1 IKYLQSFIRRGPS
14 EYSSSCAERLQRT
27 LANGERKEAPCWIEL
42 LAVKNKEPIS
52 VAVGLMDGR
61 TLNLLVDSAITSAE
75 LCDKIAQEI
84 NLQDTFGFSLY
95 IAIYD
100 KIWSLGSSRKHVLDA
115 ISQCEQE
122 ERRQGKEEQ
131 HAPWKLCFC
140 KELFAPWHDCTADPM
155 STELIYKQVIHSLKR
170 GEYQSVKEDDY
181 VQLAA
186 KHYYIQY
193 GSESN
198 LQTAF
203 IWSFISS
210 GSVGAKSPWPADTVK
225 ADVVRYARLTWPI
238 YFSKFF
244 QASKISGIFIPVLIS
259 LISLNHTRM
268 PSFLLTGLHLYSFI
282 SQPMSIY
289 TCSEGRTGQV
299 VCVSTHKEEYKLK
312 AVDAS
317 SMAEL
322 IDMFL
327 TGLKERSV
335 YAVALQD
342 TNRQDDAILSCRKGD
357 LICLIKD
364 GEYSPA
370 GGWIKGR
377 NDRTGQSGAISTDA
391 IMVLATMSRPTDEIL
406 VVDQPQLI
414 QEAGKV
420 AGRQGKGAREKLW
433 ARSKEPLKNPLLK
446 SLQNNSEL
454 SQLACLSFSDIL
466 PYMGDYPVKNM
477 RSPIELTD
485 QIFGPALQHTALR
498 DEIYCQI
505 MKQMTSNN
513 NGLSLERG
521 WQLMW
526 LCCGLFPPSQALL
539 RHTQRFLESRARE
552 PLSAA
557 CLQRLKGMLSI
568 DARKMPPHQV
578 EVDAIQQNSSQIFH
592 KIHFP
597 NEKTEIFEVTTT
609 TRIRDLCRN
618 IANNLALSSADGYSL
633 FAKTTN
639 KVPQYFFDN
648 LKQLTDAPKKG
659 KRAKEGAASIVPYL
673 VLFMRKLWFN
683 VTPGK
688 DLTADLT
695 FHFPQELPKYLR
707 GYHTVSKEELIDLAG
722 LLFRVKVDTD
732 RSQFVMIPKM
742 LKDLVPADQ
751 QKMMSSE
758 DWKKHI
764 INAYNKQAGIT
775 VDEAKVYFLKSV
787 SQWPTFGCA
796 FFEVKQTSERSYPSI
811 IMIAISKQGVTLS
824 DPKTKEVLVMYPF
837 SKITNWSSGSTYFH
851 MDIGSLVK
859 GNTLL
864 CETSLVSV
872 TPTHTYQDKGTAKQ
886 QRAPVSESSMNE
898 GEWSSTAKNAK

>member
-1 IKYLQSFIRRGPS
+1 MTFTVVLNSP
-14 EYSSSCAERLQRT
+14 L
-27 LANGERKEAPCWIEL
+27 
-42 LAVKNKEPIS
+42 PI
-52 VAVGLMDGR
+52 
-61 TLNLLVDSAITSAE
+61 
-75 LCDKIAQEI
+75 
-84 NLQDTFGFSLY
+84 
-95 IAIYD
+95 
-100 KIWSLGSSRKHVLDA
+100 
-115 ISQCEQE
+115 
-122 ERRQGKEEQ
+122 
-131 HAPWKLCFC
+131 
-140 KELFAPWHDCTADPM
+140 
-155 STELIYKQVIHSLKR
+155 LK
-170 GEYQSVKEDDY
+170 
-181 VQLAA
+181 
-186 KHYYIQY
+186 
-193 GSESN
+193 
-198 LQTAF
+198 
-203 IWSFISS
+203 
-210 GSVGAKSPWPADTVK
+210 
-225 ADVVRYARLTWPI
+225 
-238 YFSKFF
+238 
-244 QASKISGIFIPVLIS
+244 
-259 LISLNHTRM
+259 
-268 PSFLLTGLHLYSFI
+268 
-282 SQPMSIY
+282 
-289 TCSEGRTGQV
+289 
-299 VCVSTHKEEYKLK
+299 
-312 AVDAS
+312 
-317 SMAEL
+317 
-322 IDMFL
+322 
-327 TGLKERSV
+327 
-335 YAVALQD
+335 
-342 TNRQDDAILSCRKGD
+342 
-357 LICLIKD
+357 
-364 GEYSPA
+364 
-370 GGWIKGR
+370 
-377 NDRTGQSGAISTDA
+377 
-391 IMVLATMSRPTDEIL
+391 
-406 VVDQPQLI
+406 
-414 QEAGKV
+414 
-420 AGRQGKGAREKLW
+420 
-433 ARSKEPLKNPLLK
+433 
-446 SLQNNSEL
+446 
-454 SQLACLSFSDIL
+454 
-466 PYMGDYPVKNM
+466 YMGDYPVKNI

-485 QIFGPALQHTALR
+485 QIFGPALQHMALR

-639 KVPQYFFDN
+639 KIVSMNDQQYFFDN
-648 LKQLTDAPKKG
+648 LKQLTDTPKKG
-659 KRAKEGAASIVPYL
+659 KRAKEGAASIIPYL

-688 DLTADLT
+688 DLMADLT

-775 VDEAKVYFLKSV
+775 VDEAKVNFLKSV

-864 CETSLVSV
+864 CETSLGYKIDDLLKSYVSM
-872 TPTHTYQDKGTAKQ
+872 YQDERT
-886 QRAPVSESSMNE
+886 
-898 GEWSSTAKNAK
+898 NAMPRNQLGAEEHSRLQHRHMPFFFN